1 MNLTMMRIRAERISE
16 ITIRIETYELCNES
30 NGIFDLVLENLRN
43 DLKREMEGLQ
53 SAYADDRS

>member
-16 ITIRIETYELCNES
+16 ICIRIETYELCNDRD
-30 NGIFDLVLENLRN
+30 GIYAGVLENLRK

-53 SAYADDRS
+53 GEYQVKA